1 MKIEVKTIDDVN
13 LIRARAHGG
22 SWVWVPEPDYDAM
35 NEGQDDDFYSPA
47 EPTPKALSDAFLEG
61 VRLGRELVEKSKKV
75 VKKQKNY

>member
-35 NEGQDDDFYSPA
+35 REGQDDFYSPA

-61 VRLGRELVEKSKKV
+61 VRLGRSLWKSQKKS
-75 VKKQKNY
+75 